1 MKTIK
6 NKCSADVEG
15 NERRHAVAMK
25 YEFVEMM
32 MHWSLDIVS
41 DEMVLNPPTERA
53 ARART
58 FRHGE
63 FRAFLAVGWTL
74 WLRYAVNQYQLC
86 SSQH

>member
-1 MKTIK
+1 
-6 NKCSADVEG
+6 
-15 NERRHAVAMK
+15 
-25 YEFVEMM
+25 MM
-32 MHWSLDIVS
+32 MQWSLDIVS

-74 WLRYAVNQYQLC
+74 WLRYAVNQY
-86 SSQH
+86 